1 MTKKILIVD
10 DEKDIVTVLKMA
22 LERKNFQV
30 FEANDGLSAI
40 DMIEKE
46 KYDLI
51 ILDIMMPK
59 FDGNS
64 VNMRLK
70 SKEETAKIPVII
82 ITGRGN
88 VKKSIAEIKKELNIE
103 AYLEKPFAVSM
114 LIEKINEIFSK
125 G

>member
-10 DEKDIVTVLKMA
+10 DERDIVTVLKMA
-22 LERKNFQV
+22 LERKDFKV

-46 KYDLI
+46 KFDLI

-70 SKEETAKIPVII
+70 SREETAKIPVII
-82 ITGRGN
+82 ITGRGD
-88 VKKSIAEIKKELNIE
+88 VKKTIAEIKKELNIE

-114 LIEKINEIFSK
+114 LIEKINEIFEK
-125 G
+125 K